1 MSQSSSRGFRAKNAT
16 TNDNNL
22 RDRPEN
28 YGNRKPFEEMRIP
41 PDNIG
46 NLIEVDP
53 IATFIHD
60 GVGNSLEEGPTHLKS
75 GILTH
80 LMDMQE
86 RVRVKRR
93 LFQPDSRSN
102 VLIKEPRLIRVARPA
117 QNLVKRDHLESGLL
131 QKNHAVSTETIDSDR
146 YMASLI
152 KEFSKLLSE
161 KTGLPFSL
169 SMKPISDPL
178 LDKEVI
184 DEYLTSIKNLLD
196 KILKSALIHAS
207 VTLAQYSTSEHR
219 FAVFLVN
226 PLERDPLKNKE
237 LISALRQI
245 VKLHSQKF
253 PERSI
258 NVLLVLANAESV
270 IEGHLFK
277 IGAKKIE
284 G

>member
-16 TNDNNL
+16 TNDSNL
-22 RDRPEN
+22 WDRPEN
-28 YGNRKPFEEMRIP
+28 HGNRRPYEEMRIP
-41 PDNIG
+41 PDDIG
-46 NLIEVDP
+46 NLIDIDP

-60 GVGNSLEEGPTHLKS
+60 GIGNSLEEGPTHLRS

-80 LMDMQE
+80 LLDIQE
-86 RVRVKRR
+86 RARAKKRYLPLENRNHVLVKEAR
-93 LFQPDSRSN
+93 P
-102 VLIKEPRLIRVARPA
+102 IRVVRPV
-117 QNLVKRDHLESGLL
+117 QNIVKKDQAEPSLL
-131 QKNHAVSTETIDSDR
+131 LKNQRTTADTIDSDR
-146 YMASLI
+146 YMSSLI

-169 SMKPISDPL
+169 SMKPISDPAI
-178 LDKEVI
+178 DKVVI
-184 DEYLTSIKNLLD
+184 DEYLNSIKNLID
-196 KILKSALIHAS
+196 KILKSALIDAS
-207 VTLAQYSTSEHR
+207 VSLVQYSTSEHR
-219 FAVFLVN
+219 FAVFLLN
-226 PLERDPLKNKE
+226 PLERDPVRNKE

-245 VKLHSQKF
+245 VKLHSQRF

-277 IGAKKIE
+277 IGAKKIA

>member
-28 YGNRKPFEEMRIP
+28 HGNRKPYEEMRIP
-41 PDNIG
+41 PDDIG
-46 NLIEVDP
+46 NLIDIDP

-60 GVGNSLEEGPTHLKS
+60 GLGNSLEEGPTHLKS

-80 LMDMQE
+80 LLDIHE
-86 RVRVKRR
+86 RTRAKRR
-93 LFQPDSRSN
+93 YLPLENRSN
-102 VLIKEPRLIRVARPA
+102 VLVKEARPIRVARPV
-117 QNLVKRDHLESGLL
+117 QNIVKDQAGPSLL
-131 QKNHAVSTETIDSDR
+131 LKNQRTTTDTIDSDR
-146 YMASLI
+146 YMSLLI

-169 SMKPISDPL
+169 SMKPINDPA
-178 LDKEVI
+178 LDNAVI
-184 DEYLTSIKNLLD
+184 VEYLSSIKNLID
-196 KILKSALIHAS
+196 KILKSALINAS
-207 VTLAQYSTSEHR
+207 VSLAQYSTSEHR

-226 PLERDPLKNKE
+226 PLERDPVRNKE

-245 VKLHSQKF
+245 VKLHSQRF

-277 IGAKKIE
+277 IGAKKIA